1 MARRRT
7 RRDGAIR
14 FEMAPLLDVVFILLI
29 FFAVSSTILDKNQ
42 GMNLDLPSAKSVKQ
56 QVPGVVVRIDKNQ
69 RVYLENQR
77 ITESALSSQ
86 IANRLKNDPKTKVVL
101 QADRLTPYSH
111 VIRVLDKIRLG
122 GGYDVVLEA
131 KVKAER
137 S

>member
-1 MARRRT
+1 MAKRRI
-7 RRDGAIR
+7 RRDSAIR

-56 QVPGVVVRIDKNQ
+56 QVPGLVVRIDKNQ
-69 RVYLENQR
+69 RVYLDKQP
-77 ITESALSSQ
+77 ITESSISSQ
-86 IANRLKNDPKTKVVL
+86 IAKKLKQDPTTKVIL

-131 KVKAER
+131 KVKSER